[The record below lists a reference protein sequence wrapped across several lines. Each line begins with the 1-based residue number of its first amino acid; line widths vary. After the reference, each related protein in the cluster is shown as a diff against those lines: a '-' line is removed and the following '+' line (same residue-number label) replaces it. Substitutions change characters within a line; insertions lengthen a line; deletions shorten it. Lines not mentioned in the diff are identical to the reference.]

1 MEKEVYLP
9 LFEKIISET
18 GIVQGS
24 QIGGGGCAEVLHFS
38 FDKVFPDSA
47 KPLFQNKKVE
57 ELVLKK
63 VKRCLGAKYLLREAG
78 LQNSVNHPFM
88 INLTALVPLS
98 TESGN
103 PTDRQSFIIPLM
115 IMPLA
120 ENGTLDKICLSGFQK
135 WSKSDIYHLIYG
147 VCRSLWFLHKLRI
160 FHRDVKTN
168 NILVMKGKKPQ
179 ISDFGYSK
187 IKVDEMS
194 NSVIVMSPHFAA
206 PECYDRQT
214 SYPSDVF
221 SLGLVLYEIF
231 ENKSIYE
238 YFQNAKIKLRNQ
250 GGLRGLKS
258 KDHLIYKDENN
269 RPPFTD
275 KTPIAW
281 QKLIRSMWRS
291 DPAARVTM
299 DEVINEIQ
307 TEKFYVNEVDFDDMQ
322 KFFEKVKEEEIE
334 YYYVKTNETIKFL
347 RAESSENSVSGRNDF
362 FMPFNI
368 SPISALIDQ
377 YLRNISP
384 HQEASE
390 DYNNDADDDLLEQDN
405 LNRYNIFVNLFKILL
420 YGINSLSKT
429 NDCDAIVSMASYC
442 MFHLNDYTSAY
453 SFLIKSGLIEKSPS
467 VKNLKTLIDLESENS
482 PVIKAMIYEATGQ
495 YNEAIDLYFDL
506 IDKGKAEINVI
517 SHLGRLLL
525 FLGENSDV
533 QKEGEKLLQNAI
545 NFNNDAFAAFHLG
558 IHYYTLANSLDVSEK
573 VKREE
578 YFTKARDLFE
588 KIEEFPDYE
597 MMMLLVYTKLGD
609 TENSR
614 KMRFSVSGMYY
625 ET

>member
-24 QIGGGGCAEVLHFS
+24 KIGGGGCAEVFHFS
-38 FDKVFPDSA
+38 LDEVYPDSA
-47 KPLFQNKKVE
+47 QPLFQNKKAG

-98 TESGN
+98 TESGS
-103 PTDRQSFIIPLM
+103 PTNEQSFIIPLM

-120 ENGTLDKICLSGFQK
+120 KLGTLDKICLSGFQK

-168 NILVMKGKKPQ
+168 NILVMKDKKPQ

-187 IKVDEMS
+187 IKVDDMS

-231 ENKSIYE
+231 ENSSIHQ
-238 YFQNAKIKLRNQ
+238 YFQNAKTKMRNQ

-307 TEKFYVNEVDFDDMQ
+307 TEKFYVDEVDFDDMQ

-347 RAESSENSVSGRNDF
+347 RSESSEISVSGRHDF
-362 FMPFNI
+362 FMPFSI

-384 HQEASE
+384 HQEASQ
-390 DYNNDADDDLLEQDN
+390 DYNNDGDDDLLEQDN
-405 LNRYNIFVNLFKILL
+405 LNRYNCFMNLFKILL
-420 YGINSLSKT
+420 YEINSLSKT

-453 SFLIKSGLIEKSPS
+453 SFLINSGLIEKSPS

-506 IDKGKAEINVI
+506 IDKGEVEINVI

-533 QKEGEKLLQNAI
+533 QKEGERLLQNAI
-545 NFNNDAFAAFHLG
+545 NFNDAFAAFHLG

-573 VKREE
+573 AKREE
-578 YFTKARDLFE
+578 YFTKARDLFK

-609 TENSR
+609 TNNSR
-614 KMRFSVSGMYY
+614 KMRFSVRGMYY